1 LKKLLEEL
9 KSSQYSIKILEEET
23 EDIFFG
29 RSSKIAL
36 LVLNDKDIHN
46 KIQEIFQSTSELR
59 IINLDKNQLKTL
71 KELI

>member
-9 KSSQYSIKILEEET
+9 KSSQYSIKILEEEM

-46 KIQEIFQSTSELR
+46 KIQEIFQSTSEIR